1 MGSKQPPAQK
11 SMLGAKE
18 EVEDSGAWG
27 DDWGDEPKLSQ
38 EELKNFDYANTNLN
52 KCSDE
57 ELKAHKAN
65 MEKKFLANV
74 LRPGDPGYKYDVRVK
89 YEYDA
94 NEAEDNSWD
103 EDDEEVPNVKQATN
117 QFEDDF
123 EGIDDND
130 DDYFDDD
137 FS

>member
-1 MGSKQPPAQK
+1 M
-11 SMLGAKE
+11 
-18 EVEDSGAWG
+18 
-27 DDWGDEPKLSQ
+27 
-38 EELKNFDYANTNLN
+38 N
-52 KCSDE
+52 KCNDE

-65 MEKKFLANV
+65 MEKGFQANSV
-74 LRPGDPGYKYDVRVK
+74 RPGDPGYKYDMRVK

-94 NEAEDNSWD
+94 NNADENSWD
-103 EDDEEVPNVKQATN
+103 EDDEEVPNAKPAQN
-117 QFEDDF
+117 QFEEDF

>member
-1 MGSKQPPAQK
+1 
-11 SMLGAKE
+11 
-18 EVEDSGAWG
+18 
-27 DDWGDEPKLSQ
+27 
-38 EELKNFDYANTNLN
+38 
-52 KCSDE
+52 
-57 ELKAHKAN
+57 
-65 MEKKFLANV
+65 MEKKFLQNV
-74 LRPGDPGYKYDVRVK
+74 LRPGDPGFVYDKRVK

-117 QFEDDF
+117 QFEEDF

-137 FS
+137 FA